1 MPVFTVDQIK
11 RVGIAILE
19 AVDVSLDKAELVAEL
34 LAKSNLQGHHGHG
47 IGMLGGMIRG
57 IKSGQIKPENEIK
70 ILRESHTT
78 AFVDGNWGLAHVIST
93 KCMKLAIK
101 KAQKHDIGAVSYFNT
116 APTGRLTDYVL
127 LAPPHDMIGFCFCDG
142 YPGVVPFGGA
152 EPMLNT
158 SPIAVAIPCG
168 EEPPFLM
175 DFATS
180 VVSGGKV
187 GLARA
192 EGTLLPEGC
201 IVDKDG
207 NPLRDPSK
215 NYGGLLPLGGPVGY
229 KGTALALVV
238 DMVGGIL
245 SGRGPAHF
253 PDCRE
258 RGSGVFMMAIKIDA
272 FRPID
277 EFKTEADKLMRAI
290 KNTKKA
296 PGVKEIMVPG
306 EPELRVEKKNQETGI
321 FLTENH
327 WNRVLKVANEINVN
341 VEEHINVNGLLKT
354 PGVFREVGYFK

>member
-1 MPVFTVDQIK
+1 MPVFTVDQLK
-11 RVGIAILE
+11 RVGIAIL
-19 AVDVSLDKAELVAEL
+19 AAAGVSLDKAELVVEL

-47 IGMLGGMIRG
+47 ISMLGGMIRG
-57 IKSGQIKPENEIK
+57 IKSGEIKPENEIK
-70 ILRESHTT
+70 ILRESSTT

-93 KCMKLAIK
+93 KCMKIAIN
-101 KAQKHDIGAVSYFNT
+101 KAEKHNIGAVSYFNT
-116 APTGRLTDYVL
+116 PPTGRLTDYVL
-127 LAPPHDMIGFCFCDG
+127 LAPPHDMIGLCFCDG

-168 EEPPFLM
+168 EEPPFMM

-180 VVSGGKV
+180 IVSGGKV

-192 EGTLLPEGC
+192 EGILLPEGY

-207 NPLRDPSK
+207 NPSRDPSK
-215 NYGGLLPLGGPVGY
+215 NYGGILPLGGLVGY

-277 EFKTEADKLMRAI
+277 EFKAEADKLMKAI
-290 KNTKKA
+290 RNSKKA
-296 PGVKEIMVPG
+296 PDVKEIMVPG
-306 EPELRVEKKNQETGI
+306 EPELRIEKKNLETGI
-321 FLTENH
+321 FLTEKY
-327 WNRVLKVANEINVN
+327 WNRVLQVAKEVNVQVKEIIN
-341 VEEHINVNGLLKT
+341 VEELSKT
-354 PGVFREVGYFK
+354 PGIFREVGYFK